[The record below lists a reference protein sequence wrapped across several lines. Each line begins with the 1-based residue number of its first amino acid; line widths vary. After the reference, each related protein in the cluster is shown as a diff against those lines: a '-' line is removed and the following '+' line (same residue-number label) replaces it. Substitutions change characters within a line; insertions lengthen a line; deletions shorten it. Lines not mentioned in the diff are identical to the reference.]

1 MGLDGHTHPLHQ
13 QREDIKHLHLCITLM
28 AVKQHMKQLGRALRQ
43 ELCVHGREGG
53 REGGSEVNIRESLA
67 QSTCCIATR
76 DT

>member
-53 REGGSEVNIRESLA
+53 REGAR
-67 QSTCCIATR
+67 
-76 DT
+76 